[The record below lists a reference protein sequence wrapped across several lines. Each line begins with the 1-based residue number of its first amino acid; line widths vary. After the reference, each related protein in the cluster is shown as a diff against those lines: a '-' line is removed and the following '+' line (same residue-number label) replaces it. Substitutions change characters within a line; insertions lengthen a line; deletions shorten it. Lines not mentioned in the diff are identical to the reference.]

1 MVSTV
6 VIAFL
11 ERSDRHR
18 TRLTPKRV
26 HVTNADGRESTKGA
40 IEHVSP
46 DVRVASLRG
55 GAIEDLTAVIC
66 RGDRSSSSSPSSESV
81 YGRLQSVRL
90 FQPLSTVNGHVRREV
105 GGCQGGEHEGRERRE
120 RASPGEAPHS
130 RARRGHGFRPAP
142 HITRTP
148 SRPDEHRFVPG
159 PHADP
164 RASNSGHSNGRHV
177 GGIRARFR
185 KGEGHLHSHSRRGI
199 SSVLAYHAGLAVVR

>member
-66 RGDRSSSSSPSSESV
+66 RGDRSSSSSPSSESEDNASS
-81 YGRLQSVRL
+81 GRLAESSQSSRVSG
-90 FQPLSTVNGHVRREV
+90 LSVST
-105 GGCQGGEHEGRERRE
+105 
-120 RASPGEAPHS
+120 
-130 RARRGHGFRPAP
+130 
-142 HITRTP
+142 
-148 SRPDEHRFVPG
+148 
-159 PHADP
+159 
-164 RASNSGHSNGRHV
+164 
-177 GGIRARFR
+177 
-185 KGEGHLHSHSRRGI
+185 
-199 SSVLAYHAGLAVVR
+199 SSSAQSMLLSINVCSSTGQVTGLAGEPRGAQRLPGVASLSGVAHIRLEVE